1 MWVPGNTHSRCGR
14 TTTRKGLCGILEGWD
29 SENMGNKP
37 AYLHSSGDIL
47 WNLVSILSFPLSSLS
62 WKVWPP
68 QCTHPRCWDTVPSIS
83 SSSPG
88 RLVSG
93 QRCRQ
98 WQPAG
103 WALGLPVTSGAVL
116 LGHKHHVDT
125 VSCGQMCFFSPC
137 SGAYFCLFSAFLCTC
152 VSSSLPP
159 LLPALSLLVTHAG
172 RFSVYK
178 INVAAH
184 LLLLGNSQ
192 TIKKMH
198 FSMMKCHE
206 QWMYSK

>member
-1 MWVPGNTHSRCGR
+1 MKSGFHSELSPFISQLKSLAPTMHTSTVLGYCAIYQFFFSWAPCLR
-14 TTTRKGLCGILEGWD
+14 TK
-29 SENMGNKP
+29 
-37 AYLHSSGDIL
+37 
-47 WNLVSILSFPLSSLS
+47 VSAMTACRL
-62 WKVWPP
+62 
-68 QCTHPRCWDTVPSIS
+68 
-83 SSSPG
+83 SPG
-88 RLVSG
+88 PS
-93 QRCRQ
+93 
-98 WQPAG
+98 
-103 WALGLPVTSGAVL
+103 VTSGAVL

-192 TIKKMH
+192 TINKTNL
-198 FSMMKCHE
+198 
-206 QWMYSK
+206 